1 MFLTDLS
8 RFSPERVP
16 QTPVMAVSASL
27 LCRQVLDWT
36 QQMLAAGEAFSG
48 AECTS
53 LRDTIG
59 RQSGKFFDAYH
70 QANLQVRW
78 GRLQ

>member
-1 MFLTDLS
+1 MRAQCGQNCQAAVLNMT
-8 RFSPERVP
+8 
-16 QTPVMAVSASL
+16 VSAL
-27 LCRQVLDWT
+27 LLHCQVLDWT

-78 GRLQ
+78 ARPQ

>member
-1 MFLTDLS
+1 
-8 RFSPERVP
+8 
-16 QTPVMAVSASL
+16 MAVSASL

>member
-1 MFLTDLS
+1 M
-8 RFSPERVP
+8 VG
-16 QTPVMAVSASL
+16 QTCYASVLNMAVSASL
-27 LCRQVLDWT
+27 LRCQVLDWT

-78 GRLQ
+78 GGLQ

>member
-1 MFLTDLS
+1 M
-8 RFSPERVP
+8 
-16 QTPVMAVSASL
+16 
-27 LCRQVLDWT
+27 LDWT

-48 AECTS
+48 AECTT